1 MSARVG
7 AAAIAVGVAVVA
19 AHAALVPT
27 WMRATAR
34 PAFTV
39 AWRHGL
45 VGDAVADGALAPGV
59 DAAMTR
65 DGTGPGL
72 VITRW
77 TARYRGGVERS
88 VSAPMLVG
96 PFQDPAAAPCGGRLA
111 VGQRLL
117 DGGDGTVATIVRSEV
132 TAALSTVEVFGLGKF
147 RKVDRLTLAWV
158 GLYDVPF
165 EAGMFP
171 AAVRAA
177 PTTGNGYLRGEATV
191 SFDRLQFVVVL
202 GALPRIKD
210 GQLGFEIGVRAHV
223 DVGNRTLAWVVDRLG
238 VDRLATRFARGQLD
252 TALLSAL
259 GPPPPLPLSGDR
271 TLTLELCPDRPVEVV
286 AHRYAALP
294 LRWRLTAPVAATDGA
309 PTIRPPLRG
318 PVVLPPPRPDA
329 AITIDLDLD
338 AVNGLLYELW
348 RSRFLDDELARL
360 DLAGRFNHHPIV
372 ETYLTLRLSPLRLAL
387 PPVVAPAP
395 PSSLRLGLVA
405 AVAIADGA
413 TITPATALG
422 QVELGFAPG
431 DRIATDVAL
440 RGLDVTC
447 TPTPGVLAPCY
458 GDVVTAI
465 RDGSTDSHAALG
477 AALSTVLTE
486 LFVGRRLAA
495 DAAPAELAIDAARAH
510 TIVDATA
517 VRLELDAHITPTP

>member
-27 WMRATAR
+27 WLRATAR

-39 AWRHGL
+39 AWRHPL
-45 VGDAVADGALAPGV
+45 VGDAVADGALASGV
-59 DAAMTR
+59 DATMTR
-65 DGTGPGL
+65 DGAGPGL
-72 VITRW
+72 VVTRW

-117 DGGDGTVATIVRSEV
+117 DGGDGTVATIVRSEL
-132 TAALSTVEVFGLGKF
+132 TAALSSVEVFGLGKF
-147 RKVDRLTLAWV
+147 RKVDRVALRWV
-158 GLYDVPF
+158 GLHDRPF

-171 AAVRAA
+171 AAARAA
-177 PTTGNGYLRGEATV
+177 PTANGYLRGEATV

-202 GALPRIKD
+202 GALPRITD
-210 GQLGFEIGVRAHV
+210 GQLGFTIGLRAHV
-223 DVGNRTLAWVVDRLG
+223 DVDNRALAWLVDRLG

-259 GPPPPLPLSGDR
+259 GPPPPLQLPGGR
-271 TLTLELCPDRPVEVV
+271 TLALELCPDRPIEVV
-286 AHRYAALP
+286 ADRYAALP
-294 LRWRLTAPVAATDGA
+294 LRWRLTAPVATSDGA

-318 PVVLPPPRPDA
+318 PVALPPPRPDA

-348 RSRFLDDELARL
+348 RSGFLDSELARL
-360 DLAGRFNHHPIV
+360 DLASRFNQHPIV
-372 ETYLTLRLSPLRLAL
+372 ATYLTLRLSPLLLAL

-395 PSSLRLGLVA
+395 PASLRLGLVA

-413 TITPATALG
+413 TVTPATALG

-431 DRIATDVAL
+431 DRIATEVAL

-447 TPTPGVLAPCY
+447 APTPGVLTPCY
-458 GDVVTAI
+458 GDVVAAI

-495 DAAPAELAIDAARAH
+495 DAAPAELAIDAARAQ
-510 TIVDATA
+510 TIVSATA
-517 VRLELDAHITPTP
+517 VRLELDAHLAPASP